1 MLVSRRE
8 QVIVPSDA
16 LARWEGTFFG
26 CAGSR
31 LTGIFFREMQPEDK
45 GGREKVG
52 RGALLGQRTL
62 TFVG

>member
-1 MLVSRRE
+1 MPVSRRE
-8 QVIVPSDA
+8 QVIVPSDP

-31 LTGIFFREMQPEDK
+31 LTEFFFQEIQPEDK

-62 TFVG
+62 TIVG